1 MSALSGSDK
10 PVGRVR
16 FMDRQRVNLDGFA
29 VENPELGL
37 AALRSPHDPPPSLV
51 ITDGRVTELDG
62 VSEAEFD
69 SIDTYIAR
77 HGLDLSVAEEVMALS
92 DVAFARL
99 LVDPAVPRYE
109 IIRLSAGATPAKLA
123 RVLALLRPPELG
135 LAMTKLRARRT
146 PSNQAHV
153 TNRLDDPLLLAADAA
168 TAAAFGFREVE
179 TTVPVLADAPSNAV
193 ACLIGA
199 AFGAD
204 GVLIQCSVE
213 EALELELG
221 MRGLTSYAE
230 TVSLYGTE
238 EVFTD
243 GDDTPWSKAFLT
255 SAYASR
261 GMKMRVSSGA
271 GAEVLMAG
279 ARGQSML
286 YLEARC
292 VALAR
297 AIGAQ
302 GVQNG
307 GIDGASVAAAVPSGL
322 RELMAENIMVM
333 MRNLESCS
341 GNDALMSESDM
352 RRTSR
357 TLPIVLAGSDFAFS
371 GFGSIQRYDNM
382 FGPSNFNAEDIDD
395 FLAMQR
401 DWGIDGGL
409 RTVSPSRI
417 GDLRREAAQA
427 CRAVYAHLG
436 LADFTDEHV
445 ELAVDAAG
453 SKDLGE
459 TDTLAVLSAAHAIR
473 QRGLTVVDIVAALD
487 ECGYFEVAERTVA
500 FVRARLSGD
509 YLQTSAIFDEQ
520 LRVLSLVTDPND
532 YAGPGTGYA
541 PTPERQREI
550 DAIRQARGVSDL
562 RSEQARSAVPLL
574 APVGPALPGQD
585 PRDVVIGVSPAVG
598 RDVWRC
604 LSGLA
609 VTDVLREM
617 LAGLEEEGCTGRVV
631 RFNDTVDLGRVGLAA
646 ARLSGSGI
654 GIGLQGKGTALIH
667 RRDLA
672 PLANLELYSVAP
684 SVTPELYRLL
694 GANAARHAKGGTPD
708 PARNPYSD
716 EAIEA
721 RYHTTV
727 IALMEL
733 ERRRDGSRRAP
744 GRAVAGGTEVISPRA
759 SAPRR
764 LPSTPHAAA
773 PMKHRCR
780 QGDTDVSSVRLA
792 GLVEVV
798 DVADVTGVRALSG
811 RPVEGL
817 TVEAVRAGEVGLADL
832 RIHPETLE
840 RQAVVAAEH
849 GNPQLAENLRRAA
862 ELTQLPDDEV
872 LGIYEALRPGPVH
885 RRAADRAGRVAG
897 RPGAAAL
904 RGAGGRGGRGLR
916 PARAHRVTRTRGRRR
931 GDGAEVASAV
941 TVLRWPAR

>member
-1 MSALSGSDK
+1 MTAEGNAAGGR

-16 FMDRQRVNLDGFA
+16 FMDAQRVNLDGFA
-29 VENPELGL
+29 VEDASLGL
-37 AALRSPHDPPPSLV
+37 VAMRSPHDPEPGLV
-51 ITDGRVTELDG
+51 IHDGRVTELDG
-62 VSEAEFD
+62 VTEDRFD
-69 SIDTYIAR
+69 SLDSYIAR
-77 HGLDLSVAEEVMALS
+77 HGLDLEVAGEAMALP
-92 DVAFARL
+92 DVEFARR
-99 LVDPAVPRYE
+99 LVSMDVPRAE
-109 IIRLSAGATPAKLA
+109 IVRLSAGATPAKLA
-123 RVLALLRPPELG
+123 RVLALLRPAELCQ
-135 LAMTKLRARRT
+135 AMTKMRARRT

-153 TNRLDDPLLLAADAA
+153 TNRLDDPLLLAADTA

-199 AFGAD
+199 AAAAQ

-230 TVSLYGTE
+230 TISLYGTE
-238 EVFTD
+238 QVFTD

-271 GAEVLMAG
+271 GSEVLMAG
-279 ARGQSML
+279 AEGKSML
-286 YLEARC
+286 YLESRC

-297 AIGAQ
+297 AMGAQ

-322 RELMAENIMVM
+322 RELMSENLMAM

-357 TLPIVLAGSDFAFS
+357 TLPIVLAGSDFMFS

-401 DWGIDGGL
+401 DWGVDGGL
-409 RTVSPSRI
+409 RTVTADRI
-417 GDLRREAAQA
+417 AELRREAAQM
-427 CRAVYAHLG
+427 CRAVYQHLG
-436 LADFTDEHV
+436 LADFTDDHV
-445 ELAVDAAG
+445 ERAVDAAG

-459 TDTLAVLSAAHAIR
+459 TDTLAVVSAAQAIR
-473 QRGLTVVDIVAALD
+473 DGGITVVDVVAALD
-487 ECGYFEVAERTVA
+487 ETGYEAAAERILAMTA
-500 FVRARLSGD
+500 QRLAGD
-509 YLQTSAIFDEQ
+509 YLQTSAIYDEQ

-532 YAGPGTGYA
+532 YAGPGTGFE
-541 PTPERQREI
+541 PSPERQAEI
-550 DAIRQARGVSDL
+550 DAIRQARGVEDL
-562 RSEQARSAVPLL
+562 RAEQATAAVPLL
-574 APVGPALPGQD
+574 AVAGTAVPGNGSGAGREAAPGQD
-585 PRDVVIGVSPAVG
+585 PREVVIGVSPAVG

-604 LSGLA
+604 LSGLT
-609 VTDVLREM
+609 VPEVLAEL

-631 RFNDTVDLGRVGLAA
+631 RFNDTVDLGRIGLAA
-646 ARLSGSGI
+646 ARLAGSGI

-684 SVTPELYRLL
+684 AVTPELYRLL

-708 PARNPYSD
+708 PARNPYND

-727 IALMEL
+727 IALMAL
-733 ERRRDGSRRAP
+733 ERAW
-744 GRAVAGGTEVISPRA
+744 V
-759 SAPRR
+759 
-764 LPSTPHAAA
+764 
-773 PMKHRCR
+773 K
-780 QGDTDVSSVRLA
+780 
-792 GLVEVV
+792 
-798 DVADVTGVRALSG
+798 
-811 RPVEGL
+811 
-817 TVEAVRAGEVGLADL
+817 
-832 RIHPETLE
+832 
-840 RQAVVAAEH
+840 
-849 GNPQLAENLRRAA
+849 
-862 ELTQLPDDEV
+862 
-872 LGIYEALRPGPVH
+872 
-885 RRAADRAGRVAG
+885 
-897 RPGAAAL
+897 PGAPPEEL
-904 RGAGGRGGRGLR
+904 SLDGLR
-916 PARAHRVTRTRGRRR
+916 
-931 GDGAEVASAV
+931 
-941 TVLRWPAR
+941 

>member
-1 MSALSGSDK
+1 
-10 PVGRVR
+10 
-16 FMDRQRVNLDGFA
+16 MDAQRVNLDGFA
-29 VENPELGL
+29 VADPGLGL
-37 AALRSPHDPPPSLV
+37 VALRSPDDPEPGLV
-51 ITDGRVTELDG
+51 IGEGRVTELDG
-62 VSEAEFD
+62 VPEAGFD
-69 SIDTYIAR
+69 SLDAFIAR
-77 HGLDLSVAEEVMALS
+77 HGLDLAVAPEAMALP
-92 DVAFARL
+92 DERFAHM
-99 LVDPAVPRYE
+99 LVSPDVPRDE
-109 IIRLSAGATPAKLA
+109 VIRLAAGATPAKLA
-123 RVLALLRPPELG
+123 RVLALLRPAELG
-135 LAMTKLRARRT
+135 QAMTKMRARRT

-168 TAAAFGFREVE
+168 TAAAFGFREIE

-199 AFGAD
+199 SVASA

-238 EVFTD
+238 QVFRD

-279 ARGQSML
+279 AEGKSML

-307 GIDGASVAAAVPSGL
+307 GIDGASVAASVPGGL
-322 RELMAENIMVM
+322 RELMAENLMVM

-357 TLPIVLAGSDFAFS
+357 TLPIVLAGSDFVFS

-401 DWGIDGGL
+401 DWGVDGGL
-409 RTVSPSRI
+409 RAAAPERI
-417 GDLRREAAQA
+417 AALRRDAAQA
-427 CRAVYAHLG
+427 CRAVYQHLG
-436 LADFTDEHV
+436 LADFSDAHV
-445 ELAVDAAG
+445 ARAVDAAG
-453 SKDLGE
+453 SKDLGT
-459 TDTLAVLSAAHAIR
+459 TDTLAVVSAANAIR
-473 QRGLTVVDIVAALD
+473 EGGLTVLDVVAALD
-487 ECGYFEVAERTVA
+487 ETGYEAEAERVMA
-500 FVRARLSGD
+500 MIRARLAGD

-532 YAGPGTGYA
+532 YAGPGTGYE
-541 PTPERQREI
+541 PSPQRQREI
-550 DAIRQARGVSDL
+550 DAIRQQRGVDDL
-562 RSEQARSAVPLL
+562 RAEQAASAVPLL
-574 APVGPALPGQD
+574 AVAGPALPGHD
-585 PRDVVIGVSPAVG
+585 PRDVVIGVSPSVG

-604 LSGLA
+604 LSGLT
-609 VTDVLREM
+609 VTDVLAEM
-617 LAGLEEEGCTGRVV
+617 LAGLEEEGCAGRVV
-631 RFNDTVDLGRVGLAA
+631 RFSDTVDLGQIGLAA
-646 ARLSGSGI
+646 ARLAGSGI

-684 SVTPELYRLL
+684 AVTRGLYRLL

-708 PARNPYSD
+708 PARNPYTD

-727 IALMEL
+727 IALMAL
-733 ERRRDGSRRAP
+733 ERGW
-744 GRAVAGGTEVISPRA
+744 V
-759 SAPRR
+759 
-764 LPSTPHAAA
+764 
-773 PMKHRCR
+773 K
-780 QGDTDVSSVRLA
+780 
-792 GLVEVV
+792 
-798 DVADVTGVRALSG
+798 
-811 RPVEGL
+811 
-817 TVEAVRAGEVGLADL
+817 
-832 RIHPETLE
+832 
-840 RQAVVAAEH
+840 
-849 GNPQLAENLRRAA
+849 
-862 ELTQLPDDEV
+862 
-872 LGIYEALRPGPVH
+872 
-885 RRAADRAGRVAG
+885 
-897 RPGAAAL
+897 PGAAPEEL
-904 RGAGGRGGRGLR
+904 SQKGLR
-916 PARAHRVTRTRGRRR
+916 
-931 GDGAEVASAV
+931 
-941 TVLRWPAR
+941 

>member
-1 MSALSGSDK
+1 MTAEQNTGGR

-16 FMDRQRVNLDGFA
+16 FMDAQRVNLDGFA
-29 VENPELGL
+29 VEDVDLGL
-37 AALRSPHDPPPSLV
+37 VAMRSPHDPEPSLV
-51 ITDGRVTELDG
+51 IRDGQVTELDG
-62 VSEAEFD
+62 VPADRFD
-69 SIDTYIAR
+69 SIDAYIAR
-77 HGLDLSVAEEVMALS
+77 HGLDLTVAEEAMALP
-92 DVAFARL
+92 DVAFARR
-99 LVDPAVPRYE
+99 LVSADVPRSE
-109 IIRLSAGATPAKLA
+109 IVRLSAGATPAKLA
-123 RVLALLRPPELG
+123 RVLALLRPPELCQ
-135 LAMTKLRARRT
+135 AMTKMRARRT

-153 TNRLDDPLLLAADAA
+153 TNRLDDPLLLAADSA

-199 AFGAD
+199 AAGAQ

-238 EVFTD
+238 QVFTD

-279 ARGQSML
+279 AERKSML
-286 YLEARC
+286 YLESRC

-322 RELMAENIMVM
+322 RELMSENLMVM

-357 TLPIVLAGSDFAFS
+357 TLPIVLAGSDFMFS

-401 DWGIDGGL
+401 DWGVDGGL
-409 RTVSPSRI
+409 RTVTPDRI
-417 GDLRREAAQA
+417 AEVRREAAQL
-427 CRAVYAHLG
+427 CRAVYQHLG

-459 TDTLAVLSAAHAIR
+459 TDTLAVVSAAQAIR
-473 QRGLTVVDIVAALD
+473 DGGITVVDVVAALD
-487 ECGYFEVAERTVA
+487 ETGYEAAAERIVA
-500 FVRARLSGD
+500 MTAQRLAGD

-532 YAGPGTGYA
+532 YAGPGTGFE
-541 PTPERQREI
+541 PSPERQAEI
-550 DAIRQARGVSDL
+550 DAIRQARGVEDL
-562 RSEQARSAVPLL
+562 RAEQAAAAVPLL
-574 APVGPALPGQD
+574 AAAGPAGPGNGSGTGRAGQD
-585 PRDVVIGVSPAVG
+585 PREVIIGVSPAVG

-604 LSGLA
+604 LSGLT
-609 VTDVLREM
+609 VPEVLAEL

-631 RFNDTVDLGRVGLAA
+631 RFNDTVDLGRIGLAA
-646 ARLSGSGI
+646 ARLAGSGI

-684 SVTPELYRLL
+684 AVTPELYRLL

-708 PARNPYSD
+708 PARNPYTD

-727 IALMEL
+727 IALMAL
-733 ERRRDGSRRAP
+733 ERAWVKPGAP
-744 GRAVAGGTEVISPRA
+744 PEELS
-759 SAPRR
+759 
-764 LPSTPHAAA
+764 L
-773 PMKHRCR
+773 
-780 QGDTDVSSVRLA
+780 D
-792 GLVEVV
+792 
-798 DVADVTGVRALSG
+798 GVR
-811 RPVEGL
+811 
-817 TVEAVRAGEVGLADL
+817 
-832 RIHPETLE
+832 
-840 RQAVVAAEH
+840 
-849 GNPQLAENLRRAA
+849 
-862 ELTQLPDDEV
+862 
-872 LGIYEALRPGPVH
+872 
-885 RRAADRAGRVAG
+885 
-897 RPGAAAL
+897 
-904 RGAGGRGGRGLR
+904 
-916 PARAHRVTRTRGRRR
+916 
-931 GDGAEVASAV
+931 
-941 TVLRWPAR
+941 

>member
-1 MSALSGSDK
+1 
-10 PVGRVR
+10 
-16 FMDRQRVNLDGFA
+16 MDRQRVNLDGFA
-29 VENPELGL
+29 VEDAELGL
-37 AALRSPHDPPPSLV
+37 TALRSPHDPEPGLV
-51 ITDGRVTELDG
+51 ITGGRVTELDG
-62 VSEAEFD
+62 VPEPEFD

-77 HGLDLSVAEEVMALS
+77 HGLDLSVAPEAMALS

-99 LVDPAVPRYE
+99 LVDPAVPRHE
-109 IIRLSAGATPAKLA
+109 IVRLSTGATPAKLA
-123 RVLALLRPPELG
+123 RVLANLRPPELVM
-135 LAMTKLRARRT
+135 AMTKLRARRT

-168 TAAAFGFREVE
+168 TAAAFGFREIE
-179 TTVPVLADAPSNAV
+179 TTVPVLGDAPSNAV

-213 EALELELG
+213 EAMELELG

-238 EVFTD
+238 QVFTD

-279 ARGQSML
+279 AQGCSML

-307 GIDGASVAAAVPSGL
+307 GIDGASVAAAVPGGL
-322 RELMAENIMVM
+322 RELMAENVMVM

-357 TLPIVLAGSDFAFS
+357 TLPIVLAGSDFVFS

-401 DWGIDGGL
+401 DWGVDGGL
-409 RTVSPSRI
+409 RTVSPARI
-417 GDLRREAAQA
+417 AELRREAAQA

-445 ELAVDAAG
+445 DLAVDAAG

-459 TDTLAVLSAAHAIR
+459 TDTLAVLGAAHAIR

-487 ECGYFEVAERTVA
+487 ECGYFHEAERTVA
-500 FVRARLSGD
+500 FARARLSGD
-509 YLQTSAIFDEQ
+509 YLQTSAIFDEH
-520 LRVLSLVTDPND
+520 LAVLSLVTDPND
-532 YAGPGTGYA
+532 YLGPGTGYE
-541 PTPERQREI
+541 PSPERQREI
-550 DAIRQARGVSDL
+550 DAIRQARGVADL
-562 RSEQARSAVPLL
+562 RAEQARFAVPLL
-574 APVGPALPGQD
+574 SSVGSVRPGSSGQG

-617 LAGLEEEGCTGRVV
+617 LAGLEEEGCVGRVV
-631 RFNDTVDLGRVGLAA
+631 RFNDSVDLGRIGLAA
-646 ARLSGSGI
+646 ARLAGSGI

-684 SVTPELYRLL
+684 TVTASLYRLL

-733 ERRRDGSRRAP
+733 ERRRMTAGAP
-744 GRAVAGGTEVISPRA
+744 PE
-759 SAPRR
+759 
-764 LPSTPHAAA
+764 
-773 PMKHRCR
+773 
-780 QGDTDVSSVRLA
+780 
-792 GLVEVV
+792 E
-798 DVADVTGVRALSG
+798 LSL
-811 RPVEGL
+811 EGL
-817 TVEAVRAGEVGLADL
+817 T
-832 RIHPETLE
+832 
-840 RQAVVAAEH
+840 
-849 GNPQLAENLRRAA
+849 
-862 ELTQLPDDEV
+862 
-872 LGIYEALRPGPVH
+872 
-885 RRAADRAGRVAG
+885 
-897 RPGAAAL
+897 
-904 RGAGGRGGRGLR
+904 
-916 PARAHRVTRTRGRRR
+916 
-931 GDGAEVASAV
+931 
-941 TVLRWPAR
+941 

>member
-1 MSALSGSDK
+1 MTAEDIKAGGR

-16 FMDRQRVNLDGFA
+16 FMDAQRVNLDGFA
-29 VENPELGL
+29 VEDAELGL
-37 AALRSPHDPPPSLV
+37 VAMRSPYDPEPGLV
-51 ITDGRVTELDG
+51 IRDGRVTEMDG
-62 VSEAEFD
+62 VPEDGFD
-69 SIDTYIAR
+69 SLDAYIAR
-77 HGLDLSVAEEVMALS
+77 HGIDLTVAEEAMSLP
-92 DVAFARL
+92 DVEFARRM
-99 LVDPAVPRYE
+99 VSPDVPRSE

-135 LAMTKLRARRT
+135 QAMTKMRARRT

-153 TNRLDDPLLLAADAA
+153 TNRLDDPLLLAADSA

-199 AFGAD
+199 AVGAQ

-230 TVSLYGTE
+230 TISLYGTE
-238 EVFTD
+238 QVFTD

-279 ARGQSML
+279 AERKSML
-286 YLEARC
+286 YLESRC

-307 GIDGASVAAAVPSGL
+307 GIDGASVAASVPSGL
-322 RELMAENIMVM
+322 RELMSENLMAM
-333 MRNLESCS
+333 TRNLESCS

-357 TLPIVLAGSDFAFS
+357 TLPIVLAGSDFMFS

-401 DWGIDGGL
+401 DWGVDGGL
-409 RTVSPSRI
+409 RTVPEDRI
-417 GDLRREAAQA
+417 AELRREAAQL
-427 CRAVYAHLG
+427 CRAVYQHLG

-445 ELAVDAAG
+445 ERAVDAAG

-459 TDTLAVLSAAHAIR
+459 TDTLAVVAAAHAIR
-473 QRGLTVVDIVAALD
+473 DGGITVVDVVAALD
-487 ECGYFEVAERTVA
+487 ETGYESVAERILVMTA
-500 FVRARLSGD
+500 ARLAGD
-509 YLQTSAIFDEQ
+509 YLQTSAIFDEE

-532 YAGPGTGYA
+532 YAGPGTGFE
-541 PTPERQREI
+541 PGPQRQAEI
-550 DAIRQARGVSDL
+550 DAIRQARGVADL
-562 RSEQARSAVPLL
+562 RAEQAASAVPLL
-574 APVGPALPGQD
+574 AVAAPAGSGAAAGDPGREAAANPGREAAPGQD
-585 PRDVVIGVSPAVG
+585 PREVVIGVSPAVG

-604 LSGLA
+604 LSGMP
-609 VTDVLREM
+609 VTDVLAEL

-631 RFNDTVDLGRVGLAA
+631 RFNDTVDLGRIGLAA
-646 ARLSGSGI
+646 ARLAGSGI

-684 SVTPELYRLL
+684 AVTAELYRLL

-708 PARNPYSD
+708 PARNPYTD

-727 IALMEL
+727 IALMAL
-733 ERRRDGSRRAP
+733 ERAWVKPGAP
-744 GRAVAGGTEVISPRA
+744 PE
-759 SAPRR
+759 
-764 LPSTPHAAA
+764 
-773 PMKHRCR
+773 
-780 QGDTDVSSVRLA
+780 
-792 GLVEVV
+792 E
-798 DVADVTGVRALSG
+798 LSL
-811 RPVEGL
+811 EGL
-817 TVEAVRAGEVGLADL
+817 R
-832 RIHPETLE
+832 
-840 RQAVVAAEH
+840 
-849 GNPQLAENLRRAA
+849 
-862 ELTQLPDDEV
+862 
-872 LGIYEALRPGPVH
+872 
-885 RRAADRAGRVAG
+885 
-897 RPGAAAL
+897 
-904 RGAGGRGGRGLR
+904 
-916 PARAHRVTRTRGRRR
+916 
-931 GDGAEVASAV
+931 
-941 TVLRWPAR
+941 

>member
-1 MSALSGSDK
+1 
-10 PVGRVR
+10 
-16 FMDRQRVNLDGFA
+16 MDAQRVNLDGFA
-29 VENPELGL
+29 VPDPALGL
-37 AALRSPHDPPPSLV
+37 VAMDAPADPLPSLV
-51 ITDGRVTELDG
+51 IADGRVVEMDG
-62 VSEAEFD
+62 VAEADFD
-69 SIDTYIAR
+69 SIDAFIAR
-77 HGLDLSVAEEVMALS
+77 HGLDLDVAAETMALT
-92 DVAFARL
+92 DTAFARL
-99 LVDPAVPRYE
+99 LVDPFTPRAE
-109 IIRLSAGATPAKLA
+109 VVRLTAGATPAKLA
-123 RVLALLRPPELG
+123 RVLALLRPAELMM
-135 LAMTKLRARRT
+135 AMTKLRARRT

-199 AFGAD
+199 TVAAP

-213 EALELELG
+213 EAAELELG

-238 EVFTD
+238 QVFTD

-279 ARGQSML
+279 AEAKSML
-286 YLEARC
+286 YLESRC

-322 RELMAENIMVM
+322 RELMAENVMVM
-333 MRNLESCS
+333 ARNLESCS

-357 TLPIVLAGSDFAFS
+357 TLPIVLAGSDFVFS

-401 DWGIDGGL
+401 DWGVDGGL
-409 RTVSPSRI
+409 RTVPPGRLL
-417 GDLRREAAQA
+417 DLRREAAQVCA
-427 CRAVYAHLG
+427 AVYRYLG
-436 LADFTDEHV
+436 LADFSHV
-445 ELAVDAAG
+445 EQAADAAG

-459 TDTLAVLSAAHAIR
+459 TDTLAVLGAAQAIR

-487 ECGYFEVAERTVA
+487 ESGYPEYAERALA
-500 FVRARLSGD
+500 FVRARLAGD
-509 YLQTSAIFDEQ
+509 YLQTSAIFDER
-520 LRVLSLVTDPND
+520 LSVLSLVTDPND
-532 YAGPGTGYA
+532 YAGPGTGYFPA
-541 PTPERQREI
+541 PARQAEI
-550 DAIRQARGVSDL
+550 DAIRQVRGVEDL
-562 RSEQARSAVPLL
+562 RRSQSLLAVPGLL
-574 APVGPALPGQD
+574 RPVGAAGAGTS
-585 PRDVVIGVSPAVG
+585 PRDVVIGVSPALGV
-598 RDVWRC
+598 DVWQC
-604 LSGLA
+604 LSGLSVA
-609 VTDVLREM
+609 DVLMEM
-617 LAGLEEEGCTGRVV
+617 LAGLEEEGCLGRVV
-631 RFNDTVDLGRVGLAA
+631 RFTGTVDLGQIGLAA

-654 GIGLQGKGTALIH
+654 AIGLQGKGTALIH

-684 SVTPELYRLL
+684 SVTLDLYRLL
-694 GANAARHAKGGTPD
+694 GANAARHAKGATPD

-733 ERRRDGSRRAP
+733 ERAR
-744 GRAVAGGTEVISPRA
+744 
-759 SAPRR
+759 
-764 LPSTPHAAA
+764 
-773 PMKHRCR
+773 
-780 QGDTDVSSVRLA
+780 
-792 GLVEVV
+792 VV
-798 DVADVTGVRALSG
+798 
-811 RPVEGL
+811 
-817 TVEAVRAGEVGLADL
+817 
-832 RIHPETLE
+832 
-840 RQAVVAAEH
+840 
-849 GNPQLAENLRRAA
+849 
-862 ELTQLPDDEV
+862 
-872 LGIYEALRPGPVH
+872 
-885 RRAADRAGRVAG
+885 
-897 RPGAAAL
+897 PGAAPVEL
-904 RGAGGRGGRGLR
+904 SRDGL
-916 PARAHRVTRTRGRRR
+916 
-931 GDGAEVASAV
+931 
-941 TVLRWPAR
+941 L

>member
-1 MSALSGSDK
+1 M
-10 PVGRVR
+10 PE
-16 FMDRQRVNLDGFA
+16 DR
-29 VENPELGL
+29 
-37 AALRSPHDPPPSLV
+37 
-51 ITDGRVTELDG
+51 
-62 VSEAEFD
+62 FD
-69 SIDTYIAR
+69 SIDAYIAR
-77 HGLDLSVAEEVMALS
+77 HGLDLAVAQEAMSVP
-92 DVAFARL
+92 DVEFARR
-99 LVDPAVPRYE
+99 LVSPDVPRSE
-109 IIRLSAGATPAKLA
+109 IVRLSAGATPAKLA
-123 RVLALLRPPELG
+123 RVLALLRPAELCQ
-135 LAMTKLRARRT
+135 AMTKMRARRT

-153 TNRLDDPLLLAADAA
+153 TNRLDDPLLLAADSA
-168 TAAAFGFREVE
+168 TAAAFGFREME

-193 ACLIGA
+193 ACLVGA
-199 AFGAD
+199 AAGAQ

-238 EVFTD
+238 QVFTD

-279 ARGQSML
+279 AERKSML
-286 YLEARC
+286 YLESRC

-297 AIGAQ
+297 AMGAQ

-322 RELMAENIMVM
+322 RELMSENLMAM

-357 TLPIVLAGSDFAFS
+357 TLPIVLAGSDFMFS

-401 DWGIDGGL
+401 DWGVDGGL
-409 RTVSPSRI
+409 RTLTADRI
-417 GDLRREAAQA
+417 AELRREAAQL
-427 CRAVYAHLG
+427 CRAVYQHLG
-436 LADFTDEHV
+436 LADFTDDHLER
-445 ELAVDAAG
+445 AVDAAG

-459 TDTLAVLSAAHAIR
+459 TDTLAVVSAAQAIR
-473 QRGLTVVDIVAALD
+473 DGGITVVDVVAALD
-487 ECGYFEVAERTVA
+487 ETGYEAAAERILAMTA
-500 FVRARLSGD
+500 QRLAGD

-532 YAGPGTGYA
+532 YAGPGTGYE
-541 PTPERQREI
+541 PGPERQAEI
-550 DAIRQARGVSDL
+550 DGIRQARGVEDL
-562 RSEQARSAVPLL
+562 RAEQATSAVPLL
-574 APVGPALPGQD
+574 AVAGPAPGNGAGRAAVPGQD
-585 PRDVVIGVSPAVG
+585 PREVIIGVSPAVG

-604 LSGLA
+604 LSGLT
-609 VTDVLREM
+609 VPEVLAEL

-631 RFNDTVDLGRVGLAA
+631 RFNDTVDLGRIGLAA
-646 ARLSGSGI
+646 ARLAGSGI

-684 SVTPELYRLL
+684 AVTPELYRLL

-708 PARNPYSD
+708 PARNPYND

-727 IALMEL
+727 IALMAL
-733 ERRRDGSRRAP
+733 ERAWVKPGAP
-744 GRAVAGGTEVISPRA
+744 PE
-759 SAPRR
+759 
-764 LPSTPHAAA
+764 
-773 PMKHRCR
+773 
-780 QGDTDVSSVRLA
+780 
-792 GLVEVV
+792 E
-798 DVADVTGVRALSG
+798 LSL
-811 RPVEGL
+811 EGL
-817 TVEAVRAGEVGLADL
+817 R
-832 RIHPETLE
+832 
-840 RQAVVAAEH
+840 
-849 GNPQLAENLRRAA
+849 
-862 ELTQLPDDEV
+862 
-872 LGIYEALRPGPVH
+872 
-885 RRAADRAGRVAG
+885 
-897 RPGAAAL
+897 
-904 RGAGGRGGRGLR
+904 
-916 PARAHRVTRTRGRRR
+916 
-931 GDGAEVASAV
+931 
-941 TVLRWPAR
+941 

>member
-1 MSALSGSDK
+1 MTAERSGAGGR

-16 FMDRQRVNLDGFA
+16 FMDAQRVNLDGFA
-29 VENPELGL
+29 VEDAGLGL
-37 AALRSPHDPPPSLV
+37 VAMRSPHDPAPGLV
-51 ITDGRVTELDG
+51 IREGRVTEMDG
-62 VSEAEFD
+62 VPEDRFD
-69 SIDTYIAR
+69 SLDTYIAR
-77 HGLDLSVAEEVMALS
+77 HGLDLAAAPEAMALP
-92 DVAFARL
+92 DVEFARR
-99 LVDPAVPRYE
+99 LVSPDVPRSE
-109 IIRLSAGATPAKLA
+109 VVRLSAGATPAKLA
-123 RVLALLRPPELG
+123 RVLALLRPPELCQ
-135 LAMTKLRARRT
+135 AMTKMRARRT

-153 TNRLDDPLLLAADAA
+153 TNRLDDPLLLAADSA

-199 AFGAD
+199 AAGAQ

-230 TVSLYGTE
+230 TISLYGTE
-238 EVFTD
+238 QVFTD

-279 ARGQSML
+279 AERKSML

-307 GIDGASVAAAVPSGL
+307 GIDGASVAASVPCGL
-322 RELMAENIMVM
+322 RELMAENLMVM

-357 TLPIVLAGSDFAFS
+357 TLPIVLAGSDFMFS

-401 DWGIDGGL
+401 DWGVDGGL
-409 RTVSPSRI
+409 RTVPADRI
-417 GDLRREAAQA
+417 GQLREAAAQM
-427 CRAVYAHLG
+427 CRAVYQHLG
-436 LADFTDEHV
+436 LADFTEEQVDR
-445 ELAVDAAG
+445 AVDAAG

-459 TDTLAVLSAAHAIR
+459 TDTLAVMGAAHAIR
-473 QRGLTVVDIVAALD
+473 DGGITVVDVVAALD
-487 ECGYFEVAERTVA
+487 ELGYEAQAERIMDMT
-500 FVRARLSGD
+500 RARLAGD

-532 YAGPGTGYA
+532 YAGPGTGFE
-541 PTPERQREI
+541 PGPERQAEI
-550 DAIRQARGVSDL
+550 DAIRQARGVEDL
-562 RSEQARSAVPLL
+562 RAEQAAAAAPLL
-574 APVGPALPGQD
+574 PAAGAASPGQD
-585 PRDVVIGVSPAVG
+585 PREVIIGVSPAVG

-604 LSGLA
+604 LSGLP
-609 VTDVLREM
+609 VTTVLAEL

-631 RFNDTVDLGRVGLAA
+631 RFNDTVDLGRIGLAA
-646 ARLSGSGI
+646 ARLAGSGI

-684 SVTPELYRLL
+684 AVTPELYRLL
-694 GANAARHAKGGTPD
+694 GANAARHAKGSTPD
-708 PARNPYSD
+708 PARNPYTD

-727 IALMEL
+727 IALMAL
-733 ERRRDGSRRAP
+733 ERAWVKPGAP
-744 GRAVAGGTEVISPRA
+744 PE
-759 SAPRR
+759 
-764 LPSTPHAAA
+764 
-773 PMKHRCR
+773 
-780 QGDTDVSSVRLA
+780 
-792 GLVEVV
+792 E
-798 DVADVTGVRALSG
+798 LSM
-811 RPVEGL
+811 EGL
-817 TVEAVRAGEVGLADL
+817 R
-832 RIHPETLE
+832 
-840 RQAVVAAEH
+840 
-849 GNPQLAENLRRAA
+849 
-862 ELTQLPDDEV
+862 
-872 LGIYEALRPGPVH
+872 
-885 RRAADRAGRVAG
+885 
-897 RPGAAAL
+897 
-904 RGAGGRGGRGLR
+904 
-916 PARAHRVTRTRGRRR
+916 
-931 GDGAEVASAV
+931 
-941 TVLRWPAR
+941 

>member
-1 MSALSGSDK
+1 
-10 PVGRVR
+10 
-16 FMDRQRVNLDGFA
+16 MDAQRVNLDGFA
-29 VENPELGL
+29 VPDPALGL
-37 AALRSPHDPPPSLV
+37 VAMDAPADPVPSLV
-51 ITDGRVTELDG
+51 VAGGRVTEMDG
-62 VSEAEFD
+62 VAEADFD
-69 SIDTYIAR
+69 SIDAFIAR
-77 HGLDLSVAEEVMALS
+77 HGLDLGVAAEAMALT
-92 DVAFARL
+92 DTAFARL
-99 LVDPAVPRYE
+99 LVDPFTPRAE
-109 IIRLSAGATPAKLA
+109 VIRLAAGATPAKLA
-123 RVLALLRPPELG
+123 RVLALLRPAELTM
-135 LAMTKLRARRT
+135 AMTKLRARRT

-199 AFGAD
+199 TVAAP

-213 EALELELG
+213 EAAELELG

-238 EVFTD
+238 QVFTD

-279 ARGQSML
+279 AEAKSML
-286 YLEARC
+286 YLESRC

-322 RELMAENIMVM
+322 RELMAENVMVM
-333 MRNLESCS
+333 ARNLESCS

-357 TLPIVLAGSDFAFS
+357 TLPIVLAGSDFVFS

-401 DWGIDGGL
+401 DWGVDGGL
-409 RTVSPSRI
+409 RTVPPGRLL
-417 GDLRREAAQA
+417 GLRREAAQVCA
-427 CRAVYAHLG
+427 DVYRYLG
-436 LADFTDEHV
+436 LADFSHV
-445 ELAVDAAG
+445 DLAADAAG

-459 TDTLAVLSAAHAIR
+459 TDTLAVLGAAQAIR
-473 QRGLTVVDIVAALD
+473 HRGLTVLDIVAALD
-487 ECGYFEVAERTVA
+487 ECGYPEYAERTLA
-500 FVRARLSGD
+500 FVRARLAGD

-520 LRVLSLVTDPND
+520 LSVLSLITDPND
-532 YAGPGTGYA
+532 YAGPGTGYVPSPA
-541 PTPERQREI
+541 RQAEI
-550 DAIRQARGVSDL
+550 DAIRQVRGVEDL
-562 RSEQARSAVPLL
+562 RRSQSLLAVPGLL
-574 APVGPALPGQD
+574 RPVGAASAGTS
-585 PRDVVIGVSPAVG
+585 PRDVVIGVSPALG
-598 RDVWRC
+598 ADVWQC
-604 LSGLA
+604 LSGLSVA
-609 VTDVLREM
+609 DVLREM
-617 LAGLEEEGCTGRVV
+617 LAGLEEEGCVGRVV
-631 RFNDTVDLGRVGLAA
+631 RFTGTVDLGQIGLAA

-654 GIGLQGKGTALIH
+654 AIGLQGKGTALIH

-684 SVTPELYRLL
+684 SVTLELYRLL
-694 GANAARHAKGGTPD
+694 GANAARHAKGATPD

-733 ERRRDGSRRAP
+733 ERAR
-744 GRAVAGGTEVISPRA
+744 
-759 SAPRR
+759 
-764 LPSTPHAAA
+764 
-773 PMKHRCR
+773 
-780 QGDTDVSSVRLA
+780 
-792 GLVEVV
+792 VV
-798 DVADVTGVRALSG
+798 
-811 RPVEGL
+811 
-817 TVEAVRAGEVGLADL
+817 
-832 RIHPETLE
+832 
-840 RQAVVAAEH
+840 
-849 GNPQLAENLRRAA
+849 
-862 ELTQLPDDEV
+862 
-872 LGIYEALRPGPVH
+872 
-885 RRAADRAGRVAG
+885 
-897 RPGAAAL
+897 PGAAPVEL
-904 RGAGGRGGRGLR
+904 SLEGL
-916 PARAHRVTRTRGRRR
+916 
-931 GDGAEVASAV
+931 
-941 TVLRWPAR
+941 L

>member
-1 MSALSGSDK
+1 MAALPDQLPDQPAER

-29 VENPELGL
+29 VEDPGLGL
-37 AALRSPHDPPPSLV
+37 IALRAPGDPAPSLV
-51 ITDGRVTELDG
+51 IRDGRVTELDG
-62 VSEAEFD
+62 VAEPDFD
-69 SIDTYIAR
+69 SIDAYIAR
-77 HGLDLSVAEEVMALS
+77 HGLDLAVAGGAMSLLDTE
-92 DVAFARL
+92 FARL
-99 LVDPAVPRYE
+99 LVSPDVPRAE

-135 LAMTKLRARRT
+135 LAMTKLRGRRT

-168 TAAAFGFREVE
+168 TAAAFGFREIE

-199 AFGAD
+199 AVAAQ

-230 TVSLYGTE
+230 TISLYGTE
-238 EVFTD
+238 QVFTD

-279 ARGQSML
+279 AEEKSML

-307 GIDGASVAAAVPSGL
+307 GIDGASVAASVPGGL
-322 RELMAENIMVM
+322 RELMAENLMVM

-357 TLPIVLAGSDFAFS
+357 TLPIVLAGSDFVFS

-409 RTVSPSRI
+409 RTVPAGRI
-417 GDLRREAAQA
+417 ATLRREAAQA
-427 CRAVYAHLG
+427 CRAVYRHLG

-445 ELAVDAAG
+445 DLAVDAAG

-459 TDTLAVLSAAHAIR
+459 TDTLAVVGAAHAIR
-473 QRGLTVVDIVAALD
+473 EGGLTVVAVVAALD
-487 ECGYFEVAERTVA
+487 ETGYEDVAEKIMDMT
-500 FVRARLSGD
+500 RARLSGD
-509 YLQTSAIFDEQ
+509 YLQTAAIFDES
-520 LRVLSLVTDPND
+520 LRVLSMVTDPND
-532 YAGPGTGYA
+532 YAGPGTGYEPA
-541 PTPERQREI
+541 PARQAEI
-550 DAIRQARGVSDL
+550 NAIRQARGVADL
-562 RSEQARSAVPLL
+562 RAEQAASAAAGLL
-574 APVGPALPGQD
+574 EPAGPAAPGQD

-598 RDVWRC
+598 RDVWRA
-604 LSGLA
+604 LSGLT
-609 VTDVLREM
+609 VPEVLSEL

-631 RFNDTVDLGRVGLAA
+631 RFDDTVDLGRIGLAA
-646 ARLSGSGI
+646 ARLAGSGI

-727 IALMEL
+727 IALMAL
-733 ERRRDGSRRAP
+733 ERAW
-744 GRAVAGGTEVISPRA
+744 V
-759 SAPRR
+759 
-764 LPSTPHAAA
+764 
-773 PMKHRCR
+773 
-780 QGDTDVSSVRLA
+780 
-792 GLVEVV
+792 
-798 DVADVTGVRALSG
+798 
-811 RPVEGL
+811 
-817 TVEAVRAGEVGLADL
+817 
-832 RIHPETLE
+832 
-840 RQAVVAAEH
+840 
-849 GNPQLAENLRRAA
+849 
-862 ELTQLPDDEV
+862 
-872 LGIYEALRPGPVH
+872 
-885 RRAADRAGRVAG
+885 
-897 RPGAAAL
+897 RPGAAAEEL
-904 RGAGGRGGRGLR
+904 SRKGLQ
-916 PARAHRVTRTRGRRR
+916 
-931 GDGAEVASAV
+931 
-941 TVLRWPAR
+941 

>member
-1 MSALSGSDK
+1 MAVPAE
-10 PVGRVR
+10 PVGRIR
-16 FMDRQRVNLDGFA
+16 FMDQQRVNLDGFA
-29 VENPELGL
+29 VEDPGLGL
-37 AALRSPHDPPPSLV
+37 VALRAPGDPAPSLV
-51 ITDGRVTELDG
+51 IRDGRVTELDG
-62 VSEAEFD
+62 VAEAAFD
-69 SIDTYIAR
+69 SIDAYIAR
-77 HGLDLSVAEEVMALS
+77 HGLDLAVAEEAMSLPDAE
-92 DVAFARL
+92 FARR
-99 LVDPAVPRYE
+99 VVSPDVPRAE

-123 RVLALLRPPELG
+123 RVLALLRPAELG
-135 LAMTKLRARRT
+135 LAMTKLRGRRT

-153 TNRLDDPLLLAADAA
+153 TNRLDDPLLLAADSA

-199 AFGAD
+199 SVASP

-230 TVSLYGTE
+230 TISLYGTE
-238 EVFTD
+238 QVFTD

-279 ARGQSML
+279 AEEKSML

-307 GIDGASVAAAVPSGL
+307 GIDGASVAASVPGGL
-322 RELMAENIMVM
+322 RELMAENLMVM

-357 TLPIVLAGSDFAFS
+357 TLPIVLAGSDFVFS

-401 DWGIDGGL
+401 DWGVDGGL
-409 RTVSPSRI
+409 RTVPAGRVAA
-417 GDLRREAAQA
+417 LRREAAEA
-427 CRAVYAHLG
+427 CRAVYRHLG

-445 ELAVDAAG
+445 ERAVDAAG

-459 TDTLAVLSAAHAIR
+459 TDTLAVVGAAHAIR
-473 QRGLTVVDIVAALD
+473 EGGLTVVDVVAALD
-487 ECGYFEVAERTVA
+487 ETGYEDAAEKIMAMT
-500 FVRARLSGD
+500 RARLSGD
-509 YLQTSAIFDEQ
+509 YLQTAAIFDES

-532 YAGPGTGYA
+532 YAGPGSGYEPGPA
-541 PTPERQREI
+541 RQAEI
-550 DAIRQARGVSDL
+550 DAIRQARGVADL
-562 RSEQARSAVPLL
+562 RAEQAAAATGGLL
-574 APVGPALPGQD
+574 GPAGPAAAGQD

-598 RDVWRC
+598 RDVWRT
-604 LSGLA
+604 LSGLT
-609 VTDVLREM
+609 VPEVLGEL

-631 RFNDTVDLGRVGLAA
+631 RFNDTVDLGRIGLAA
-646 ARLSGSGI
+646 ARLAGSGI

-684 SVTPELYRLL
+684 SVTRELYRLL

-727 IALMEL
+727 IALMAL
-733 ERRRDGSRRAP
+733 ERAW
-744 GRAVAGGTEVISPRA
+744 V
-759 SAPRR
+759 
-764 LPSTPHAAA
+764 
-773 PMKHRCR
+773 K
-780 QGDTDVSSVRLA
+780 
-792 GLVEVV
+792 
-798 DVADVTGVRALSG
+798 
-811 RPVEGL
+811 
-817 TVEAVRAGEVGLADL
+817 
-832 RIHPETLE
+832 
-840 RQAVVAAEH
+840 
-849 GNPQLAENLRRAA
+849 
-862 ELTQLPDDEV
+862 
-872 LGIYEALRPGPVH
+872 
-885 RRAADRAGRVAG
+885 
-897 RPGAAAL
+897 PGAPAEEL
-904 RGAGGRGGRGLR
+904 SRKGLQ
-916 PARAHRVTRTRGRRR
+916 
-931 GDGAEVASAV
+931 
-941 TVLRWPAR
+941 